1 MLLGA
6 LGGDQALERRH
17 VHIALEIQAG
27 LRIGGLGNRQVHGAR
42 AGELDVGPGGVEMR
56 VRRHH
61 VARLAHH
68 REQNALGGAALVRG
82 DHVAEAGQLVGR
94 PLEAEEALAAGV
106 GFVAAHHRRP
116 LLGGHGAGAG
126 IGEQVDQDVAGFD
139 QEEVVAGLLQVA
151 LALFRRGLA
160 QRLHALDAERLDD
173 GAHVAII
180 APAPL
185 RRGPG
190 SWYTDPSS
198 QTGMIANDEMYRWI
212 VEAVPEGIW
221 IADPQ
226 GRTIFSNRR
235 MAEILGAD
243 YESMSARTCF
253 DCIYPDELADAQD
266 RFQRCLEGD
275 RSPFDFRLCRTDG
288 SPVWVSI
295 SCMMVCDD
303 SGAPVGLLGLFTDIT
318 ARKRAEEALR
328 ESEGR
333 FRTVADSAPV
343 MLWMSGPDEQV
354 TFFNRRGAEFTGRPA
369 GQLLGSGWLE
379 IIHPDDSEYAQSR
392 YRAAASSKSTDEFEY
407 RARRADGEYRHMLAT
422 TCPRFVGDVYAG
434 QIGTMI
440 DITGVKR
447 RQEADL
453 AGQKLEVVGTLA
465 AGIAHDFNNLL
476 GGILAQVELASAE
489 IADGQS
495 PEEPLESI
503 RVVATRGADI
513 VRQLMLYAGQEDQ
526 DPELVD
532 VSRLAAETVQL
543 LRLIVAKAGGA
554 GSGTRRGCGRRPRQ
568 PGTTAAGADEPGH
581 QCVGGYRRA
590 QPRDSDRHRA
600 GCRLPRLGA
609 GNCRFPARRRL
620 RTAGSLGPGVRHEPG
635 DAGPGVRPVL
645 HHQSGGPRPW
655 TGGRTGHPEGAWG
668 NDRPDQRTRARHHV
682 SDPAT
687 PGPLRAICSL
697 VPRLMPGR
705 LPA

>member
-1 MLLGA
+1 
-6 LGGDQALERRH
+6 
-17 VHIALEIQAG
+17 
-27 LRIGGLGNRQVHGAR
+27 
-42 AGELDVGPGGVEMR
+42 
-56 VRRHH
+56 
-61 VARLAHH
+61 
-68 REQNALGGAALVRG
+68 
-82 DHVAEAGQLVGR
+82 
-94 PLEAEEALAAGV
+94 
-106 GFVAAHHRRP
+106 
-116 LLGGHGAGAG
+116 
-126 IGEQVDQDVAGFD
+126 
-139 QEEVVAGLLQVA
+139 
-151 LALFRRGLA
+151 
-160 QRLHALDAERLDD
+160 
-173 GAHVAII
+173 
-180 APAPL
+180 
-185 RRGPG
+185 
-190 SWYTDPSS
+190 
-198 QTGMIANDEMYRWI
+198 MIANDEMYRWI

-295 SCMMVCDD
+295 SCMIVRDNG
-303 SGAPVGLLGLFTDIT
+303 GAPVGLLGLFTDIT

-407 RARRADGEYRHMLAT
+407 RARRADGDYRHMLAT
-422 TCPRFVGDVYAG
+422 TCARFVGDVYAG

-453 AGQKLEVVGTLA
+453 AGQKLEIVGTLA

-489 IADGQS
+489 VADGQS

-543 LRLIVAKAGGA
+543 LRLIVAKQVVLAVDLGED
-554 GSGTRRGCGRRPRQ
+554 
-568 PGTTAAGADEPGH
+568 AGAVRANPAQLRQVLMNLVINAAEAIGDCNPVIRIGTARVAVCRDSEPGI
-581 QCVGGYRRA
+581 
-590 QPRDSDRHRA
+590 
-600 GCRLPRLGA
+600 
-609 GNCRFPARRRL
+609 
-620 RTAGSLGPGVRHEPG
+620 AGSLPDGDYVRLE
-635 DAGPGVRPVL
+635 
-645 HHQSGGPRPW
+645 
-655 TGGRTGHPEGAWG
+655 
-668 NDRPDQRTRARHHV
+668 V
-682 SDPAT
+682 SDQGCGMSPETQARVFDPFFTTKAAGRGLGLAVVQGILRGLGGTIDLTSALGRGTTFRILLPRVPCADLQLSAASDARTPPSVTPAD
-687 PGPLRAICSL
+687 RS
-697 VPRLMPGR
+697 R
-705 LPA
+705 

>member
-1 MLLGA
+1 
-6 LGGDQALERRH
+6 
-17 VHIALEIQAG
+17 
-27 LRIGGLGNRQVHGAR
+27 
-42 AGELDVGPGGVEMR
+42 
-56 VRRHH
+56 
-61 VARLAHH
+61 
-68 REQNALGGAALVRG
+68 
-82 DHVAEAGQLVGR
+82 
-94 PLEAEEALAAGV
+94 
-106 GFVAAHHRRP
+106 
-116 LLGGHGAGAG
+116 
-126 IGEQVDQDVAGFD
+126 
-139 QEEVVAGLLQVA
+139 
-151 LALFRRGLA
+151 
-160 QRLHALDAERLDD
+160 
-173 GAHVAII
+173 
-180 APAPL
+180 
-185 RRGPG
+185 
-190 SWYTDPSS
+190 
-198 QTGMIANDEMYRWI
+198 MIANDEMYRWI

-253 DCIYPDELADAQD
+253 DCIYPDELADAQG

-489 IADGQS
+489 VADGQS

-543 LRLIVAKAGGA
+543 LRLIVAKQVVLAVDLGEDVGA
-554 GSGTRRGCGRRPRQ
+554 VRANPAQLRQ
-568 PGTTAAGADEPGH
+568 VLMNLVINAAEAIGEL
-581 QCVGGYRRA
+581 

-620 RTAGSLGPGVRHEPG
+620 RTAGSLGPGVRHESG

-645 HHQSGGPRPW
+645 HHQGGGPRPRP
-655 TGGRTGHPEGAWG
+655 GGRPGHPERAWG

-687 PGPLRAICSL
+687 PGPLRGFA
-697 VPRLMPGR
+697 
-705 LPA
+705 A